1 MLLNGKNSLDG
12 EKMSEYVQYI
22 VVRKD
27 LVPEMGIGK
36 TAAQVGHASVSTTS
50 EILLSDRNEDMID
63 RLNIC
68 QWLYHSNQSKIVV
81 YVKTKQKLLNLSKKL
96 DNLQIRNKLIYD
108 CCFTVFQPE
117 ETDGTILTCMG
128 VVPIK
133 RDDVPKCLKE
143 LRLLE

>member
-1 MLLNGKNSLDG
+1 MLLGGKSFLG
-12 EKMSEYVQYI
+12 GKMSEYVQYI
-22 VVRKD
+22 VFRKD
-27 LVPEMGIGK
+27 LIPKMGVGK
-36 TAAQVGHASVSTTS
+36 AAAQSAHSSISITS

-63 RLNIC
+63 KLNIC

-108 CCFTVFQPE
+108 CCFTVLQPE
-117 ETDGTILTCMG
+117 ESDGTILTCMG

-133 RDDVPKCLKE
+133 RDAVPKCLKE